1 MFSVPVVTH
10 VLKHPRQVCTL
21 NVIGDLTVTLKDL
34 SGTIPG
40 IMHHKVIDEG
50 GYGKDITVGAAL
62 ILDNVSVF
70 TPKPS
75 MYYLNITMRN
85 VVKVFRKDTVLGS
98 GSGIGGSRML
108 MEEEEIVK
116 LMEEEEMVDL
126 ELQVCCNVTNQDKEA
141 LNLALEEEARQ
152 ARVEQEYIYARR
164 RFLMLN
170 EPLTLQSNGNAVN
183 GAFTFAHAKE
193 EAFAGFLRDQCV
205 GLWMTNNKNQMLI
218 AELEVLGEWGD
229 AVRII
234 PGLEGIFQVAKLLK
248 QTDIQ
253 DCGEGCVMSTQE
265 YIKKVVEDVGE
276 DIKNFIKN
284 GKLNQVVAIV
294 KSCTSNVIGDLTVTL
309 KDLSGTIPDTIHHKV
324 IDDGGYG
331 KDIVVRSA
339 LILDNVLVFTPKPSM
354 YYLNIRMR
362 NVVKVFHKDMVLG
375 SGSGVGGSEM
385 LMEEEEIVKLMEEE

>member
-1 MFSVPVVTH
+1 MWARMRI
-10 VLKHPRQVCTL
+10 LRAGRGL
-21 NVIGDLTVTLKDL
+21 ARL
-34 SGTIPG
+34 STIPG
-40 IMHHKVIDEG
+40 TMHHKVIDEG
-50 GYGKDITVGAAL
+50 GYEKDITVGSAL

-85 VVKVFRKDTVLGS
+85 VVKVFCNDTVLRS
-98 GSGIGGSRML
+98 GSGVGGSGML
-108 MEEEEIVK
+108 MEEEEIVN

-126 ELQVCCNVTNQDKEA
+126 EFLFNSMDTFEILDQLTEFADSSCLQDRMKVWFVQK
-141 LNLALEEEARQ
+141 
-152 ARVEQEYIYARR
+152 RVE
-164 RFLMLN
+164 
-170 EPLTLQSNGNAVN
+170 
-183 GAFTFAHAKE
+183 E
-193 EAFAGFLRDQCV
+193 EAFAGFLRDQCA

-218 AELEVLGEWGD
+218 AELEVLGERRD
-229 AVRII
+229 V
-234 PGLEGIFQVAKLLK
+234 
-248 QTDIQ
+248 

-276 DIKNFIKN
+276 DEDFKSRSWVRAT
-284 GKLNQVVAIV
+284 NQVLYFECDWR
-294 KSCTSNVIGDLTVTL
+294 SCSDSK
-309 KDLSGTIPDTIHHKV
+309 KDLVRPIPEQHTHKV